1 MCSCN
6 KKKLPIETFVSGSR
20 EENFESSA
28 SPHNIETD
36 ASLSTG
42 MIIVISVVFG
52 IAIIIWILF
61 ISTYFTK
68 TPQENKYKT
77 FSPTLEPSPRLPF
90 GVVE

>member
-28 SPHNIETD
+28 SPHNIKTD

-42 MIIVISVVFG
+42 MIIVISLVFG
-52 IAIIIWILF
+52 IAIVIWILY

-68 TPQENKYKT
+68 TPKDRYKL
-77 FSPTLEPSPRLPF
+77 FSPTQKSLPVLPF
-90 GVVE
+90 GRVED